1 MTVVFPE
8 ILKVAKNIFN
18 ILSLHVIVS
27 EDLETGTDWET
38 PRNSFKAHF
47 CVCSEATGSW
57 VVVGVF

>member
-27 EDLETGTDWET
+27 EDLETGTD
-38 PRNSFKAHF
+38 
-47 CVCSEATGSW
+47 
-57 VVVGVF
+57 